1 MSQVVGRVLAILG
14 LIILLVTAGLL
25 AKNAIDINQL
35 HAVSIANRSSNFF
48 NPVYEVATA
57 TGLGVVAGLLL
68 GMGLILG
75 SRRIRRGVAVNEGT
89 AVSAPGVPPRN

>member
-14 LIILLVTAGLL
+14 LVLLLVAAGML

-35 HAVSIANRSSNFF
+35 HAVAIANRSASFF

-57 TGLGVVAGLLL
+57 TGLGVLAGIFL

-75 SRRIRRGVAVNEGT
+75 SRRIRRGVAVNDGV
-89 AVSAPGVPPRN
+89 AVSGLPPRS